1 MPSIRVLVVE
11 DNKPFQRFICSALG
25 KRPEL
30 QVVGVVSDGLA
41 AVQSLQGCA
50 VMRYNELKTWE
61 DFAKALSQN
70 PDPRSL
76 TYLIDGLKRAL
87 EEDERKILPKPPR
100 SKAA

>member
-1 MPSIRVLVVE
+1 MLPTPPEPFYVWNRRCVASSII
-11 DNKPFQRFICSALG
+11 PT
-25 KRPEL
+25 
-30 QVVGVVSDGLA
+30 
-41 AVQSLQGCA
+41 LQGCA
-50 VMRYNELKTWE
+50 VMRYSELKTWE

-87 EEDERKILPKPPR
+87 EEDERKIIPKPPR